1 MSDYKLVPVE
11 PTLDMMREGME
22 VYASEDCAEADVL
35 GIYKA
40 MLAAAPAVQGGP
52 DVATQILSLI
62 SDECRYW
69 QGRDEAR
76 RGGYAI
82 LYAKAKEL
90 ISNRQPAPDVE
101 ALEAIQK
108 VATHGGI
115 RTGIQAGTALGCIA
129 AVCDVTLA
137 AHRKQGGEA

>member
-101 ALEAIQK
+101 ALVEAL
-108 VATHGGI
+108 TE
-115 RTGIQAGTALGCIA
+115 L
-129 AVCDVTLA
+129 CDEIDKHEIHSAISETSILWFK
-137 AHRKQGGEA
+137 R